1 MKGKGYRSNVAKA
14 VWIVIVHLAAVAAVI
29 CAAFFV
35 MIYQTGIRLDDR
47 GKSYIQ
53 SEGFRERLNSRGTDI
68 LESLSAKEDINYLT
82 NAGSS
87 AVIDLAEFKE
97 KEINR
102 DSLSELSFKNTS
114 GVAYSVKDLL
124 EWAQDWAGVGERY
137 DDGGSF
143 GDLGKFIQCKASD
156 GSSYYFSL
164 SDFKKLVTDGTLKVN
179 YDQDIMEEYD
189 DSYETKFAEKT
200 ENQKIDAAIE
210 LGYWSDSDSQSFG
223 SITDKENNIE
233 YPEFY
238 LQEIWSFT
246 EEFKPQG
253 AESLPDAVNSS
264 TEWNGKLE
272 DAYSELAKVLDCIR
286 AVQDDINV
294 SDCAISLTSVY
305 HTSGDYEEGSTN
317 LTYLFAD
324 KEKKT
329 IYTNR
334 KAYSSY
340 SQLEQNL
347 EKIFKEKAYAVVY
360 PELSECVTN
369 IPDADLQVWN
379 HTIDQSFDTKD
390 FVFAVSVDT
399 KFSVADSMADE
410 AENYE
415 TYSKLMFPMLA
426 GAIFG
431 SVLWLIGMVW
441 LTVTAGRKPKDEEIH
456 LNGFDRWYTEIAAGA
471 VIGIWLAGTIISG
484 TLIANSSL
492 GYSHAVVTVIVTCLI
507 CGTYT
512 MAWFLIGYLS
522 LVRRIKAGTLW
533 KNSLI
538 RTVLKWIGK
547 CSGKLADFARA
558 FSRNTAEKIKVLLV
572 GGAFLFLQFLII
584 GCGFTGAGVF
594 LMILLIVDA
603 AAVIFIIRKAD
614 GLDLIMDGLKKISDG
629 ELQYKIKT
637 DTLTGKQKV
646 MAEYINNI
654 GSGLDAAVE
663 NSLKKE
669 RMQTELITNVSH
681 DLKTPLTSI
690 INYADLIGKEVEEN
704 DAVTGSSPTD
714 PDSEKKQRISEYA
727 EVLLRQSKK
736 LKKLLDD
743 LLEASKATTGNLE
756 VHPEVCDV
764 SVLLS
769 QAAGEYEQ
777 RFSDKKLETIV
788 KQPEETVKVM
798 ADGRHLWRVF
808 DNLLNNIYKYA
819 QAGSRV
825 YLNVEHDGQDVRIIF
840 RNMSAFPLE
849 MSPEELEERFTRG
862 DKSRHMEGN
871 GLGLSIAKSLTEL
884 QNGDMQIVTDGD
896 LFKVVITLPETE

>member
-1 MKGKGYRSNVAKA
+1 MKGKGYRSSSVKA
-14 VWIVIVHLAAVAAVI
+14 IWIVIAHLAAVAAAV
-29 CAAFFV
+29 CAAMFV

-47 GKSYIQ
+47 GKSYTE
-53 SEGFRERLNSRGTDI
+53 SEAFEKQVSNRGSDI
-68 LESLSAKEDINYLT
+68 LVSLAAQDDINYLK

-87 AVIDLAEFKE
+87 AVIDLAEFEE
-97 KEINR
+97 KGNTR
-102 DSLSELSFKNTS
+102 DSIRDLSLKNTS
-114 GVAYSVKDLL
+114 GLAYSVSDLL
-124 EWAQDWAGVGERY
+124 EWGKDWEANYYEGVY
-137 DDGGSF
+137 DEDSQV
-143 GDLGKFIQCKASD
+143 IRCESSD
-156 GSSYYFSL
+156 GTSHYFYRT
-164 SDFKKLVTDGTLKVN
+164 DFKKMVADGTLKIN
-179 YDQDIMEEYD
+179 YNTDFLEED
-189 DSYETKFAEKT
+189 DFESKTESEKLDTVADELYYRYTSQSENIGNVTDTRTNTEYPGCFFVELSQLDEKFA
-200 ENQKIDAAIE
+200 
-210 LGYWSDSDSQSFG
+210 
-223 SITDKENNIE
+223 
-233 YPEFY
+233 
-238 LQEIWSFT
+238 
-246 EEFKPQG
+246 PQG
-253 AESLPDAVNSS
+253 AENILDAVNKS
-264 TEWNGKLE
+264 TEWNGRLE
-272 DAYSELAKVLDCIR
+272 DAYKELFTLLDCIR
-286 AVQDDINV
+286 AIQ
-294 SDCAISLTSVY
+294 SDEQFNDYETSLASVF
-305 HTSGDYEEGSTN
+305 HSVGDYTEGSTN

-324 KEKKT
+324 KETQT
-329 IYTNR
+329 IYTNK

-340 SQLEQNL
+340 AQLEQNL

-369 IPDADLQVWN
+369 IPGADLQVWN

-415 TYSKLMFPMLA
+415 TYSKLMFTMLA

-441 LTVTAGRKPKDEEIH
+441 LTVTAGRRPEDEEIH
-456 LNGFDRWYTEIAAGA
+456 LNGFDRWYTEIAAGT

-492 GYSHAVVTVIVTCLI
+492 GYSHVVVTVIIICLI

-538 RTVLKWIGK
+538 RKVLKWIGK

-584 GCGFTGAGVF
+584 GCVFSGAGVF
-594 LMILLIVDA
+594 LLALMAVDVAVMIFA
-603 AAVIFIIRKAD
+603 IRKAD

-654 GSGLDAAVE
+654 GGGLDAAVE

-690 INYADLIGKEVEEN
+690 INYVDLMKREN
-704 DAVTGSSPTD
+704 PTD
-714 PDSEKKQRISEYA
+714 PKIQEYLRILDEKSQRLK
-727 EVLLRQSKK
+727 VLTE
-736 LKKLLDD
+736 DVV
-743 LLEASKATTGNLE
+743 EASKASTGNI
-756 VHPEVCDV
+756 
-764 SVLLS
+764 
-769 QAAGEYEQ
+769 
-777 RFSDKKLETIV
+777 KLEMNDIDFV
-788 KQPEETVKVM
+788 EMVQQVIGEFEEKFQEKNLTMMVHFTDEPSIIY
-798 ADGRHLWRVF
+798 ADGQRMWRVLENVF
-808 DNLLNNIYKYA
+808 GNVVKYA
-819 QAGSRV
+819 MEGTRV
-825 YLNVEHDGQDVRIIF
+825 YAEISNRNKKVTFSLKNISAQPLNI
-840 RNMSAFPLE
+840 SAD
-849 MSPEELEERFTRG
+849 ELTERFIRG
-862 DKSRHMEGN
+862 DVARNTEGS

-884 QNGDMQIVTDGD
+884 QGGEFKLYLDGD
-896 LFKVVITLPETE
+896 LFKVMITFVAKNYSK